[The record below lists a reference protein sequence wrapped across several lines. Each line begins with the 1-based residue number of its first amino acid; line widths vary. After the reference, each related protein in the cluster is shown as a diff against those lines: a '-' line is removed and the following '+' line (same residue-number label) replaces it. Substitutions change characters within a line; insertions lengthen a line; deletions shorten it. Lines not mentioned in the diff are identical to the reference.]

1 MYPGPGRLILH
12 ESKSLVIRDYVKIR
26 YAACGH
32 MKIGPEEQLMCFKAG
47 IAASFRVLIIRFQD
61 EL

>member
-1 MYPGPGRLILH
+1 MQPSYIKGTDYILSYMYPGPGRLILH

-32 MKIGPEEQLMCFKAG
+32 MKIGRR
-47 IAASFRVLIIRFQD
+47 SN
-61 EL
+61 